1 MRDETAAPDLN
12 DWVLS
17 TIPELFPQFPKSVV
31 DYLLRDRENNGLEGA
46 VRVIGR
52 SRYVSLSRFAEWVE
66 NGSRRMRSGGSQGS
80 GSDLQ
85 SESQASH
92 SKNLRRAEHT
102 KMPERQLYRG
112 ELGHSSECSLLR
124 RPENCHG
131 APGRY
136 D

>member
-17 TIPELFPQFPKSVV
+17 RTIPELFPQFPRSVV

-66 NGSRRMRSGGSQGS
+66 NGSRRTRAGSSQGRS
-80 GSDLQ
+80 SDLQ
-85 SESQASH
+85 SEGQASH
-92 SKNLRRAEHT
+92 SKNLRPAEHT
-102 KMPERQLYRG
+102 TSTK
-112 ELGHSSECSLLR
+112 R
-124 RPENCHG
+124 RT
-131 APGRY
+131 ASKT
-136 D
+136 